1 MNAIVVGAYL
11 PRLDPE
17 RLARYVAEDKWRYV
31 NVAVPDL
38 RSKGFLKDFT
48 NEYVLERAQEMAE
61 ETERELQQAALFE
74 VEVTDND
81 GTFDVS
87 EIEAA
92 WEPSFL
98 SPDGAMLLESL
109 GLSPANSRSFRVA
122 FWVHEWREGSE
133 LVASNGSLG
142 LPKFLPVPERLWTL
156 APYALV
162 D

>member
-17 RLARYVAEDKWRYV
+17 RLARYVAEDKWRYI
-31 NVAVPDL
+31 NVAVSDL

-48 NEYVLERAQEMAE
+48 DDYVLARAQEIAD
-61 ETERELQQAALFE
+61 ETQRELQQAALFE
-74 VEVTDND
+74 IEVTDNN

-87 EIEAA
+87 EIESA

-109 GLSPANSRSFRVA
+109 GQSPANSTSFRVA
-122 FWVHEWREGSE
+122 FWVHEWSEGNE
-133 LVASNGSLG
+133 LVGSSGSLG
-142 LPKFLPVPERLWTL
+142 LPEFSSVPERLWTL